1 MADNTWLSPHRS
13 TPERYLTALSVELGT
28 PMTVRNFEFLFR
40 PRSVA
45 LVRRPRAHELI
56 LGMSVDSTF
65 GPLMMFGAGGTAERS
80 SCMT

>member
-28 PMTVRNFEFLFR
+28 PMPSATSSFCSGQG
-40 PRSVA
+40 RSPWSGA
-45 LVRRPRAHELI
+45 RHELI